1 MLCTRCMVCS
11 PEMTDKRR
19 HRAGHKAGSESAR
32 RRGEKRP
39 SGTSRLGLARQPWRL
54 QQPLRPGLRRGRRTR
69 RSPGQ
74 EMRGIPQSSCTKEGV
89 EIRRKA
95 PTLFGNSVGSEH
107 LAAPVFLRLSRIT
120 ASPIEIDGEDLTGG
134 FTRRPPVEVVACSWL
149 AMSVPVERDV
159 ATGRERDHERLNAPT
174 LCREAIEEESRQE
187 GRGNDTSCRHTSSV
201 LFRDAR

>member
-120 ASPIEIDGEDLTGG
+120 ASPIKIDGEVNARRVLPSEHIAQSSRLT
-134 FTRRPPVEVVACSWL
+134 RCKQASIRPCAWGAQTAQSSNSCIDFVRARVVPGL
-149 AMSVPVERDV
+149 
-159 ATGRERDHERLNAPT
+159 
-174 LCREAIEEESRQE
+174 
-187 GRGNDTSCRHTSSV
+187 DTS
-201 LFRDAR
+201 